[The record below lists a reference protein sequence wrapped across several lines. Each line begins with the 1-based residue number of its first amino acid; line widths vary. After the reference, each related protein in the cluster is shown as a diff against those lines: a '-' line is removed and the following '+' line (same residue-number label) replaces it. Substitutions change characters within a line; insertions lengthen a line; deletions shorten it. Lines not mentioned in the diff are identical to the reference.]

1 MPLVATPTERTQRRR
16 PRDGT
21 RQPAHAPDPPPCC
34 GTSCALNLV
43 VAIAKLIY
51 GARSGAIAIT
61 ADGIHS
67 MLDASSNVVALI
79 GIRAARRPPDANHPY
94 GHRKYET
101 FAALGI
107 VAMLLLGCHEIVTA
121 AIDRMPHP
129 RVPDI
134 TSMGFV
140 ILGGTLAINLV
151 VVAVERLEGKR
162 LKSELLL
169 ADATHT
175 SSDLGASLL
184 VAASFVAA
192 RLPHRL
198 GGRGA
203 SADRAADPQV
213 GYTSCAARSSTLS
226 DERRIE
232 PAEVEDESIAEP
244 GVREAHNV
252 RSRGP
257 LDDIHLDLHVLV
269 DPELPLSEAH
279 RVGHR
284 VEARIARALAGVTD
298 VVVALEP
305 ALESERARSREGGG
319 SRPRLITPP
328 ASLPRP
334 RGASSSRGFVLPAER
349 AAGGGFELEQNVRHR
364 GFRTRSGR
372 AGGRI
377 HFGERARK
385 RPPGLR
391 VPPLA
396 PRIVASNGPRR
407 LDRRAPPTWLGSSTP
422 SMQRRFPSV
431 RAARAGAHPSDVR
444 LVACGPHQIQFA
456 IRLAFPEGVRFVR
469 GAPVL

>member
-1 MPLVATPTERTQRRR
+1 VTERANPRMRRITAVLW
-16 PRDGT
+16 DIL
-21 RQPAHAPDPPPCC
+21 
-34 GTSCALNLV
+34 ALNLV

-107 VAMLLLGCHEIVTA
+107 VAMMLLGCYEIGIA
-121 AIDRMPHP
+121 AFDRIRHP

-134 TSMGFV
+134 TTLGFV
-140 ILGGTLAINLV
+140 ILGGTLAINLL

-175 SSDLGASLL
+175 ASDLGASLL

-192 RLPHRL
+192 RFHITWADVA
-198 GGRGA
+198 A
-203 SADRAADPQV
+203 SALIV
-213 GYTSCAARSSTLS
+213 LLILKSGYTILLGTLSTLS
-226 DERRIE
+226 DERRIQ
-232 PAEVEDESIAEP
+232 PAEVETEAIAEP
-244 GVREAHNV
+244 GVLEAHNV

-269 DPELPLSEAH
+269 DPALPLSEAH

-284 VEARIARALAGVTD
+284 VEARLRARWPGVTD
-298 VVVALEP
+298 VVVHVEP

-319 SRPRLITPP
+319 LK
-328 ASLPRP
+328 
-334 RGASSSRGFVLPAER
+334 AE
-349 AAGGGFELEQNVRHR
+349 G
-364 GFRTRSGR
+364 
-372 AGGRI
+372 
-377 HFGERARK
+377 
-385 RPPGLR
+385 
-391 VPPLA
+391 
-396 PRIVASNGPRR
+396 
-407 LDRRAPPTWLGSSTP
+407 
-422 SMQRRFPSV
+422 
-431 RAARAGAHPSDVR
+431 
-444 LVACGPHQIQFA
+444 
-456 IRLAFPEGVRFVR
+456 
-469 GAPVL
+469 